1 MSLRSTTVWWFVAFA
16 ALAFACRSQRVP
28 RPTLLNTPPPL
39 PPPEADEAR
48 LMPITLSPD
57 APEAPETAPG
67 SSLESMARRALDSAQ
82 PEIVRCYE
90 TLLVRQPRASGRVEV
105 QLDLGADGRVARQQ
119 IDHVGLDAMLPCLRD
134 VFASVRV
141 MEVSSHGRYVSRV
154 YAFENHPIERV
165 VHAAVVVTAP
175 RATGRAARRRNTSTA
190 QATTPSPAPST
201 PQAGPGALR
210 ADELTRA
217 LADAPALIACAPA
230 ALRRARRGD
239 LTTTLRVSVSGDGA
253 VSDVSIDAPATMARP
268 AQGCVTDAVRALRF
282 RASGIVVNARVPL
295 TFRR

>member
-1 MSLRSTTVWWFVAFA
+1 MSLRPTTVWSFVACA
-16 ALAFACRSQRVP
+16 ALALACRSQRVP

-48 LMPITLSPD
+48 LMPVTLSPD

-67 SSLESMARRALDSAQ
+67 TSLESMARRALDGAQ

-90 TLLVRQPRASGRVEV
+90 ALLVRQPRASGSVEV
-105 QLDLGADGRVARQQ
+105 QLDLGPDGRVARQQ
-119 IDHVGLDAMLPCLRD
+119 LDHLGLDAMLPCLRG

-154 YAFENHPIERV
+154 YAFENRPIERV

-175 RATGRAARRRNTSTA
+175 RTPARAARRRNTSTT
-190 QATTPSPAPST
+190 QATRPAPASPT

-217 LADAPALIACAPA
+217 LTDAPALIACAPA
-230 ALRRARRGD
+230 VLRRARRGD
-239 LTTTLRVSVSGDGA
+239 LTTALRVSVSGDGA
-253 VSDVSIDAPATMARP
+253 VSDVGIDAPATVAR
-268 AQGCVTDAVRALRF
+268 AARGCVTDALRALRF